1 MRKVRKRAKKPKKK
15 HICKRRAVEKCV
27 RLETCPIGD
36 AGFAILERMFDSY
49 AHCKQMFL
57 DRLSGIGSVL
67 DVQNFISLRNRI
79 RTEQNRISDHGKET
93 GNKTYCETYGF
104 QGRFWVQALK
114 DASSTVKSMWKN
126 VGAEC
131 RAKLRDNDAHRDIED
146 NSDTD
151 DGDKDKDDE
160 KKASIN
166 RVVYIGDSRTEGLRD
181 VNSDSKNTFIC
192 LSSMGYDWMMSTA
205 FPQAESYA
213 SSGTAFVI
221 LMGVNDLYH
230 QNSYISAINQ
240 KATEWKKKGAVVY
253 FASVGPVQND
263 PYTSNSEIESFNRA
277 LKNGLSSDVG
287 YIDLYGELN
296 KSGYQTVDGTHYT
309 NAVSKNI
316 LSFIGKQV
324 ALGGSGNSD
333 PYATDGN
340 KVWWCR
346 NNKEMALLEYKVS
359 DWTKF
364 SGLDVSL
371 RADTKIEAKLSDE
384 IKKYEEELEAAAKEY
399 GFEAYVE
406 LFKALAE
413 QRHYD
418 GKKDDIFDMSGTS
431 LNPNPD
437 KTLSRA
443 DSIELA
449 AELFSAC
456 ITATTKIDKSAIPP
470 APSDVDGLRVI
481 LQAFEF
487 ESDGFVDYCK
497 GEYSEDKALEYAKT
511 KSGNKERTDANEI
524 QQKGKWDFKDQKYP
538 PKVLQF
544 YHVLGSSGGIGTYPA
559 NGMKIPHYLQTDY
572 ANVPYGSSNIAACG
586 CGPTSFAMVA
596 SYLTG
601 TTITPA
607 DAVAWCG
614 NSYYVW
620 GAGTSWSYFE
630 AAAKHFGC
638 GAVRESYDANEVLKA
653 LSEGHPVISSQSAG
667 LFTRG
672 GHFIVLRGVENGNK
686 VLVNDPND
694 SEAKNYINRSFDMAS
709 EVDITSDAYFIF
721 ESTGPSTK

>member
-1 MRKVRKRAKKPKKK
+1 MKKK
-15 HICKRRAVEKCV
+15 HV
-27 RLETCPIGD
+27 L
-36 AGFAILERMFDSY
+36 ILFTVL
-49 AHCKQMFL
+49 A
-57 DRLSGIGSVL
+57 LSVTSVMKL
-67 DVQNFISLRNRI
+67 IPVSKVAASSIL
-79 RTEQNRISDHGKET
+79 G
-93 GNKTYCETYGF
+93 GNKNESILDKLTPTPEPGKSDKNK
-104 QGRFWVQALK
+104 K
-114 DASSTVKSMWKN
+114 DDSN
-126 VGAEC
+126 VLGEKDSLSANMTDSLTDLMNNLLSRVGDEEYSLLT
-131 RAKLRDNDAHRDIED
+131 KVLSQTDDDLIED
-146 NSDTD
+146 DSDTD

-192 LSSMGYDWMMSTA
+192 LSSMGYDWMLSTA

-240 KATEWKKKGAVVY
+240 KAAEWKKKGAVVY

-316 LSFIGKQV
+316 LSFIGQQV

-384 IKKYEEELEAAAKEY
+384 IKKYEKELEAAAKEY

-418 GKKDDIFDMSGTS
+418 GKKDDIFNMSKTS
-431 LNPNPD
+431 LNPDPK

-443 DSIELA
+443 DSIKIA
-449 AELFSAC
+449 AELFADC
-456 ITATTKIDKSAIPP
+456 IDAYSKMGEPYMPPQPTDTEALKS
-470 APSDVDGLRVI
+470 I

-497 GEYSEDKALEYAKT
+497 GKYTLEKAEEYAKK
-511 KSGNKERTDANEI
+511 KSGNTKRTDEAEI
-524 QQKGKWDFKDQKYP
+524 QQKGPWDFKDQKYP
-538 PKVLQF
+538 DKVLQF
-544 YHVLGSSGGIGTYPA
+544 YFVQVSQTGGGGSFGFSLPSEALSDKEFMNMYNEISKYVQGNYPYVFGGSSPETSFDCSGFVCWVINHCGNGWNVDRTTANGLLSYCAEVKKEDAKPGDLIFFQGTYAEPGA
-559 NGMKIPHYLQTDY
+559 SHVGIVVGNNH
-572 ANVPYGSSNIAACG
+572 
-586 CGPTSFAMVA
+586 FA
-596 SYLTG
+596 
-601 TTITPA
+601 
-607 DAVAWCG
+607 
-614 NSYYVW
+614 
-620 GAGTSWSYFE
+620 
-630 AAAKHFGC
+630 HFGNP
-638 GAVRESYDANEVLKA
+638 GKISDYTESYWVEHFLAIGRLNMKSA
-653 LSEGHPVISSQSAG
+653 TSAKSS
-667 LFTRG
+667 
-672 GHFIVLRGVENGNK
+672 
-686 VLVNDPND
+686 D
-694 SEAKNYINRSFDMAS
+694 
-709 EVDITSDAYFIF
+709 
-721 ESTGPSTK
+721 

>member
-1 MRKVRKRAKKPKKK
+1 MKKK
-15 HICKRRAVEKCV
+15 HV
-27 RLETCPIGD
+27 L
-36 AGFAILERMFDSY
+36 ILFTVL
-49 AHCKQMFL
+49 A
-57 DRLSGIGSVL
+57 LSVTSVMKL
-67 DVQNFISLRNRI
+67 IPVSKVAASSIL
-79 RTEQNRISDHGKET
+79 G
-93 GNKTYCETYGF
+93 GNKNESILDKLTPTPEPGKSDKNEKNDSNVL
-104 QGRFWVQALK
+104 GEK
-114 DASSTVKSMWKN
+114 DSLSTNMTDSLTDLMN
-126 VGAEC
+126 NLLSRVGDEEYSLLT
-131 RAKLRDNDAHRDIED
+131 KVLSQTDDDLIED
-146 NSDTD
+146 DSDT
-151 DGDKDKDDE
+151 DDE

-192 LSSMGYDWMMSTA
+192 LSSMGYDWMLSTA

-240 KATEWKKKGAVVY
+240 KAAEWKKKGAVVY

-653 LSEGHPVISSQSAG
+653 LSEGHPVISSQHAG

>member
-1 MRKVRKRAKKPKKK
+1 MKKK
-15 HICKRRAVEKCV
+15 HV
-27 RLETCPIGD
+27 L
-36 AGFAILERMFDSY
+36 ILFTVL
-49 AHCKQMFL
+49 A
-57 DRLSGIGSVL
+57 LSVTSVMKL
-67 DVQNFISLRNRI
+67 VPVSKVAASSIL
-79 RTEQNRISDHGKET
+79 G
-93 GNKTYCETYGF
+93 GNKNESILDKLTPTPEPGKSDKNE
-104 QGRFWVQALK
+104 K
-114 DASSTVKSMWKN
+114 DDSNVLGEKDSLSTNMTDSLTDLMN
-126 VGAEC
+126 NLLSRVGDEEYSLLT
-131 RAKLRDNDAHRDIED
+131 KVLSQTDDDLIED
-146 NSDTD
+146 DSDTD

-192 LSSMGYDWMMSTA
+192 LSSMGYDWMLSTA

-240 KATEWKKKGAVVY
+240 KAAEWKKKGAVVY

-316 LSFIGKQV
+316 LSFIGQQV

-384 IKKYEEELEAAAKEY
+384 IKKYEKELEAAAKEY

-418 GKKDDIFDMSGTS
+418 GKKDDIFNMSKTS
-431 LNPNPD
+431 LNPDPK

-653 LSEGHPVISSQSAG
+653 LSEGHPVISSQHAG

>member
-1 MRKVRKRAKKPKKK
+1 MKKK
-15 HICKRRAVEKCV
+15 HV
-27 RLETCPIGD
+27 L
-36 AGFAILERMFDSY
+36 ILFTVL
-49 AHCKQMFL
+49 A
-57 DRLSGIGSVL
+57 LSVTSVMKL
-67 DVQNFISLRNRI
+67 VPVS
-79 RTEQNRISDHGKET
+79 K
-93 GNKTYCETYGF
+93 
-104 QGRFWVQALK
+104 VA
-114 DASSTVKSMWKN
+114 ASSILGGNNESILDKLTPTPEPGKSDKN
-126 VGAEC
+126 EKDDSNVLGEKDSLSTNMTDSLTDLMNNLLSRVGDEEYSLLT
-131 RAKLRDNDAHRDIED
+131 KVLSQTDDDLIED
-146 NSDTD
+146 DSDTD
-151 DGDKDKDDE
+151 DGDKDKE
-160 KKASIN
+160 EKASIN

-192 LSSMGYDWMMSTA
+192 LSSMGYDWMLSTA

-240 KATEWKKKGAVVY
+240 KAAEWKKKGAVVY

-316 LSFIGKQV
+316 LSFIGQQV

-384 IKKYEEELEAAAKEY
+384 IKKYEKELEAAAKEY

-418 GKKDDIFDMSGTS
+418 GKKDDIFNMSGTS

-653 LSEGHPVISSQSAG
+653 LSEGHPVISSQHAG

>member
-1 MRKVRKRAKKPKKK
+1 MKKK
-15 HICKRRAVEKCV
+15 HV
-27 RLETCPIGD
+27 L
-36 AGFAILERMFDSY
+36 ILFTVL
-49 AHCKQMFL
+49 A
-57 DRLSGIGSVL
+57 LSVTSVMKL
-67 DVQNFISLRNRI
+67 VPVSKVAASSIL
-79 RTEQNRISDHGKET
+79 G
-93 GNKTYCETYGF
+93 GNKNESILDKLTPTPEPGKSDKNE
-104 QGRFWVQALK
+104 K
-114 DASSTVKSMWKN
+114 DDSNVLGEKDSLSTNMTDSLTDLMN
-126 VGAEC
+126 NLLSRVGDEEYSLLT
-131 RAKLRDNDAHRDIED
+131 KVLSQTDDDLIED
-146 NSDTD
+146 DSDTD

-192 LSSMGYDWMMSTA
+192 LSSMGYDWMLSTA

-240 KATEWKKKGAVVY
+240 KAAEWKKKGAVVY

-309 NAVSKNI
+309 NTVSKNI

-511 KSGNKERTDANEI
+511 RSGNKERTDANEI

-667 LFTRG
+667 LFTSG

-721 ESTGPSTK
+721 ESTGPSTNSAAD

>member
-1 MRKVRKRAKKPKKK
+1 MKKK
-15 HICKRRAVEKCV
+15 HV
-27 RLETCPIGD
+27 L
-36 AGFAILERMFDSY
+36 ILFTVL
-49 AHCKQMFL
+49 A
-57 DRLSGIGSVL
+57 LSVTSVMKL
-67 DVQNFISLRNRI
+67 VPVSKVAASSIL
-79 RTEQNRISDHGKET
+79 G
-93 GNKTYCETYGF
+93 GNKNESILDKLTPTPEPGKSDKNDDSNVL
-104 QGRFWVQALK
+104 GEK
-114 DASSTVKSMWKN
+114 DSLSTNMTDSLTDLMN
-126 VGAEC
+126 NLLSRVGDEEYSLLT
-131 RAKLRDNDAHRDIED
+131 KVLSQTDDDLIED

-413 QRHYD
+413 QKHYD

>member
-1 MRKVRKRAKKPKKK
+1 MKKK
-15 HICKRRAVEKCV
+15 HV
-27 RLETCPIGD
+27 L
-36 AGFAILERMFDSY
+36 ILFTVL
-49 AHCKQMFL
+49 A
-57 DRLSGIGSVL
+57 LSVTSVMKL
-67 DVQNFISLRNRI
+67 IPVSKVAASSIL
-79 RTEQNRISDHGKET
+79 G
-93 GNKTYCETYGF
+93 GNKNESILDKLTPTPEPGKSDKNEKNDSNVL
-104 QGRFWVQALK
+104 GEK
-114 DASSTVKSMWKN
+114 DSLSTNMTDSLTDLMN
-126 VGAEC
+126 NLLSRVGDEEYSLLT
-131 RAKLRDNDAHRDIED
+131 KVLSQTDDDLIED
-146 NSDTD
+146 DSDTD

-192 LSSMGYDWMMSTA
+192 LSSMGYDWMLSTA

-240 KATEWKKKGAVVY
+240 KAAEWKKKGAVVY

-287 YIDLYGELN
+287 YIDLYGELD

-487 ESDGFVDYCK
+487 ESDSFVDYCK

-653 LSEGHPVISSQSAG
+653 LSEGHPVISSQHAG

>member
-1 MRKVRKRAKKPKKK
+1 MKKK
-15 HICKRRAVEKCV
+15 HV
-27 RLETCPIGD
+27 L
-36 AGFAILERMFDSY
+36 ILFTVL
-49 AHCKQMFL
+49 A
-57 DRLSGIGSVL
+57 LSVTSVMKL
-67 DVQNFISLRNRI
+67 VPVSKVAASSIL
-79 RTEQNRISDHGKET
+79 G
-93 GNKTYCETYGF
+93 GNKNESILDKLTPTPEPGKSDKNE
-104 QGRFWVQALK
+104 K
-114 DASSTVKSMWKN
+114 DDSNVLGEKDSLSTNMTDSLTDLMN
-126 VGAEC
+126 NLLSRVGDEEYSLLT
-131 RAKLRDNDAHRDIED
+131 KVLSQTDDDLIED

-384 IKKYEEELEAAAKEY
+384 IKKYEKELEAAAKEY

-418 GKKDDIFDMSGTS
+418 GKKDDIFNMSGTS

-653 LSEGHPVISSQSAG
+653 LSEGHPVISSQHAG

>member
-1 MRKVRKRAKKPKKK
+1 MKKK
-15 HICKRRAVEKCV
+15 HV
-27 RLETCPIGD
+27 L
-36 AGFAILERMFDSY
+36 ILFTVL
-49 AHCKQMFL
+49 A
-57 DRLSGIGSVL
+57 LSVTSVMKL
-67 DVQNFISLRNRI
+67 IPVSKVAASSIL
-79 RTEQNRISDHGKET
+79 G
-93 GNKTYCETYGF
+93 GNKNESILDKLTPTPEPGKSDKNEKNDSNVL
-104 QGRFWVQALK
+104 GEK
-114 DASSTVKSMWKN
+114 DSLSTNMTDSLTDLMN
-126 VGAEC
+126 NLLSRVGDEEYSLLT
-131 RAKLRDNDAHRDIED
+131 KVLSQTDDDLIED
-146 NSDTD
+146 DSDTD

-192 LSSMGYDWMMSTA
+192 LSSMGYDWMLSTA

-240 KATEWKKKGAVVY
+240 KAAEWKKKGAVVY

-653 LSEGHPVISSQSAG
+653 LSEGHPVISSQHVG

>member
-1 MRKVRKRAKKPKKK
+1 MKKK
-15 HICKRRAVEKCV
+15 HV
-27 RLETCPIGD
+27 L
-36 AGFAILERMFDSY
+36 ILFTVL
-49 AHCKQMFL
+49 A
-57 DRLSGIGSVL
+57 LSVTSVMKL
-67 DVQNFISLRNRI
+67 IPVSKVAASSIL
-79 RTEQNRISDHGKET
+79 G
-93 GNKTYCETYGF
+93 GNKNESILDKLTPTPEPGKSDKNEKNDSNVL
-104 QGRFWVQALK
+104 GEK
-114 DASSTVKSMWKN
+114 DSLSTNMTDSLTDLMN
-126 VGAEC
+126 NLLSRVGDEEYSLLT
-131 RAKLRDNDAHRDIED
+131 KVLSQTDDDLIED
-146 NSDTD
+146 DSDTD

-192 LSSMGYDWMMSTA
+192 LSSMGYDWMLSTA

-240 KATEWKKKGAVVY
+240 KAAEWKKKGAVVY

-572 ANVPYGSSNIAACG
+572 ANAPYGSSNIAACG

-653 LSEGHPVISSQSAG
+653 LSEGHPVISSQHAG

>member
-1 MRKVRKRAKKPKKK
+1 MKKK
-15 HICKRRAVEKCV
+15 HV
-27 RLETCPIGD
+27 L
-36 AGFAILERMFDSY
+36 ILFTVL
-49 AHCKQMFL
+49 A
-57 DRLSGIGSVL
+57 LSVTSVMKL
-67 DVQNFISLRNRI
+67 IPVSKVAASSIL
-79 RTEQNRISDHGKET
+79 G
-93 GNKTYCETYGF
+93 GNKNESILDKLTPTPEPGKSDKNE
-104 QGRFWVQALK
+104 K
-114 DASSTVKSMWKN
+114 DDSNVLGEKDSLSTNMTDSLTDLMN
-126 VGAEC
+126 NLLSRVGDEEYSLLS
-131 RAKLRDNDAHRDIED
+131 KVLSQTDDDLIED
-146 NSDTD
+146 DSDTD

-192 LSSMGYDWMMSTA
+192 LSSMGYDWMLSTA

-240 KATEWKKKGAVVY
+240 KAAEWKKKGAVVY

-418 GKKDDIFDMSGTS
+418 GKKDDIFNMSGTS

-653 LSEGHPVISSQSAG
+653 LSEGHPVISSQHAG

-694 SEAKNYINRSFDMAS
+694 SETKNYINRSFDMAS

>member
-1 MRKVRKRAKKPKKK
+1 MKKK
-15 HICKRRAVEKCV
+15 HV
-27 RLETCPIGD
+27 L
-36 AGFAILERMFDSY
+36 ILFTVL
-49 AHCKQMFL
+49 A
-57 DRLSGIGSVL
+57 LSVTSVMKL
-67 DVQNFISLRNRI
+67 IPVSKVAASSIL
-79 RTEQNRISDHGKET
+79 G
-93 GNKTYCETYGF
+93 GNKNESILDKLTPTPEPGKSDKNEKNDSNVL
-104 QGRFWVQALK
+104 GEK
-114 DASSTVKSMWKN
+114 DSLSTNMTDSLTDLMN
-126 VGAEC
+126 NLLSRVGDEEYSLLT
-131 RAKLRDNDAHRDIED
+131 KVLSQTDDDLIED
-146 NSDTD
+146 DSDTD

-192 LSSMGYDWMMSTA
+192 LSSMGYDWMLSTA

-240 KATEWKKKGAVVY
+240 KAAEWKKKGAVVY

>member
-1 MRKVRKRAKKPKKK
+1 MKKK
-15 HICKRRAVEKCV
+15 HV
-27 RLETCPIGD
+27 L
-36 AGFAILERMFDSY
+36 ILFTVL
-49 AHCKQMFL
+49 A
-57 DRLSGIGSVL
+57 LSVTSVMKL
-67 DVQNFISLRNRI
+67 IPVSKVAASSIL
-79 RTEQNRISDHGKET
+79 G
-93 GNKTYCETYGF
+93 GNKNESILDKLTPTPEPGKSDKNE
-104 QGRFWVQALK
+104 K
-114 DASSTVKSMWKN
+114 DDSNVLGEKNSLSTNMTDSLTDLMN
-126 VGAEC
+126 NLLSRVGDEEYSLLT
-131 RAKLRDNDAHRDIED
+131 KVLSQTDDDLIED
-146 NSDTD
+146 DSDTD

-192 LSSMGYDWMMSTA
+192 LSSMGYDWMLSTA

-309 NAVSKNI
+309 NTVSKNI

-413 QRHYD
+413 QRYYD
-418 GKKDDIFDMSGTS
+418 GKKDDIFNMSGTS

-653 LSEGHPVISSQSAG
+653 LSEGHPVISSQHAG

>member
-1 MRKVRKRAKKPKKK
+1 MKKK
-15 HICKRRAVEKCV
+15 HV
-27 RLETCPIGD
+27 L
-36 AGFAILERMFDSY
+36 ILFTVL
-49 AHCKQMFL
+49 A
-57 DRLSGIGSVL
+57 LSVTSVMKL
-67 DVQNFISLRNRI
+67 VPVSKVAASSIL
-79 RTEQNRISDHGKET
+79 G
-93 GNKTYCETYGF
+93 GNKNESILDKLTPTPEPGKSDKNE
-104 QGRFWVQALK
+104 K
-114 DASSTVKSMWKN
+114 DDSNVLGEKDSLSTNMTDSLTDLMN
-126 VGAEC
+126 NLLSRVGDEEYSLLT
-131 RAKLRDNDAHRDIED
+131 KVLSQTDDDLIED
-146 NSDTD
+146 DSDTD

-346 NNKEMALLEYKVS
+346 NNKEMALLEYRVS

-653 LSEGHPVISSQSAG
+653 LSEGHPVISSQHAG

>member
-1 MRKVRKRAKKPKKK
+1 MKKK
-15 HICKRRAVEKCV
+15 HV
-27 RLETCPIGD
+27 L
-36 AGFAILERMFDSY
+36 ILFTVL
-49 AHCKQMFL
+49 A
-57 DRLSGIGSVL
+57 LSVTSVMKL
-67 DVQNFISLRNRI
+67 VPVSKVAASSIL
-79 RTEQNRISDHGKET
+79 G
-93 GNKTYCETYGF
+93 GNKNESILDKLTPTPEPGKSDKNE
-104 QGRFWVQALK
+104 K
-114 DASSTVKSMWKN
+114 DDSNVLGEKDSLSTNMTDSLTDLMN
-126 VGAEC
+126 NLLSRVGDEEYSLLT
-131 RAKLRDNDAHRDIED
+131 KVLSQTDDDLIED
-146 NSDTD
+146 DSDTD

-192 LSSMGYDWMMSTA
+192 LSSMGYDWMLSTA

-240 KATEWKKKGAVVY
+240 KAAEWKKKGAVVY

-316 LSFIGKQV
+316 LSFIGQQV

-384 IKKYEEELEAAAKEY
+384 IKKYEKELEAAAKEY

-418 GKKDDIFDMSGTS
+418 GKKDDIFNMSGTS

-653 LSEGHPVISSQSAG
+653 LSEGHPVISSQHAG

>member
-1 MRKVRKRAKKPKKK
+1 MKKK
-15 HICKRRAVEKCV
+15 HV
-27 RLETCPIGD
+27 L
-36 AGFAILERMFDSY
+36 ILFTVL
-49 AHCKQMFL
+49 A
-57 DRLSGIGSVL
+57 LSVTSVMKL
-67 DVQNFISLRNRI
+67 IPASKVAASSIL
-79 RTEQNRISDHGKET
+79 G
-93 GNKTYCETYGF
+93 GNKNESILDKLTPTPEPGKSDKNE
-104 QGRFWVQALK
+104 K
-114 DASSTVKSMWKN
+114 DDSNVLGEKDSLSTNMTDSLTDLMN
-126 VGAEC
+126 NLLSRVGDEEYSLLT
-131 RAKLRDNDAHRDIED
+131 KVLSQTDDDLIED
-146 NSDTD
+146 DSDTD

-192 LSSMGYDWMMSTA
+192 LSSMGYDWMLSTA

-240 KATEWKKKGAVVY
+240 KAAEWKKKGAVVY

-309 NAVSKNI
+309 NTVSKNI

-653 LSEGHPVISSQSAG
+653 LSEGHPVISSQHAG

>member
-1 MRKVRKRAKKPKKK
+1 MKKK
-15 HICKRRAVEKCV
+15 HV
-27 RLETCPIGD
+27 L
-36 AGFAILERMFDSY
+36 ILFTVL
-49 AHCKQMFL
+49 A
-57 DRLSGIGSVL
+57 LSVTSVMKL
-67 DVQNFISLRNRI
+67 VPVSKVAASSIL
-79 RTEQNRISDHGKET
+79 G
-93 GNKTYCETYGF
+93 GNKNESILDKLTPTPEPGKSDKNE
-104 QGRFWVQALK
+104 K
-114 DASSTVKSMWKN
+114 DDSNVLGEKDSLSTNMTDSLTDLMN
-126 VGAEC
+126 NLLSRVGDEEYSLLT
-131 RAKLRDNDAHRDIED
+131 KVLSQTDDDLIED
-146 NSDTD
+146 DSDTD

-192 LSSMGYDWMMSTA
+192 LSSMGYDWMLSTA

-309 NAVSKNI
+309 NTVSKNI

-406 LFKALAE
+406 LFKARAE

-653 LSEGHPVISSQSAG
+653 LSEGHPVISSQHAG

>member
-1 MRKVRKRAKKPKKK
+1 MKKK
-15 HICKRRAVEKCV
+15 HV
-27 RLETCPIGD
+27 L
-36 AGFAILERMFDSY
+36 ILFTVL
-49 AHCKQMFL
+49 A
-57 DRLSGIGSVL
+57 LSVTSVMKL
-67 DVQNFISLRNRI
+67 VPVSKVAASSIL
-79 RTEQNRISDHGKET
+79 G
-93 GNKTYCETYGF
+93 GNKNESILDKLTPTPEPGKSDKNE
-104 QGRFWVQALK
+104 K
-114 DASSTVKSMWKN
+114 DDSNVLGEKDSLSTNMTDSLTDLMN
-126 VGAEC
+126 NLLSRVGDEEYSLLT
-131 RAKLRDNDAHRDIED
+131 KVLSQTDDDLIED
-146 NSDTD
+146 DSDTD
-151 DGDKDKDDE
+151 DGDKDDE

-192 LSSMGYDWMMSTA
+192 LSSMGCDWMLSTA

-240 KATEWKKKGAVVY
+240 KAAEWKKKGAVVY

-316 LSFIGKQV
+316 LSFIGQQV

-418 GKKDDIFDMSGTS
+418 GKKDDIFNMSKTS
-431 LNPNPD
+431 LNPD
-437 KTLSRA
+437 SKKTLSRA
-443 DSIELA
+443 DSIKIA
-449 AELFSAC
+449 AELFADC
-456 ITATTKIDKSAIPP
+456 IDAYSKMGEPHMPPQPTDTEALKS
-470 APSDVDGLRVI
+470 I

-497 GEYSEDKALEYAKT
+497 GKYTLEKAEEYAKK
-511 KSGNKERTDANEI
+511 KSGNTKRTDEAEI
-524 QQKGKWDFKDQKYP
+524 QQKGPWDFKDQKYP
-538 PKVLQF
+538 DKVLQF
-544 YHVLGSSGGIGTYPA
+544 YFVQVSQTGGGGSFGFSLPSEALSDKEFMNMYNEISKYVQGNYPYVFGGSSPETSFDCSSFVCWVINHCGNGWNVDRTSANGLLSYCAEVKKEDAKPGDLIFFQGTYNEPGA
-559 NGMKIPHYLQTDY
+559 SHVGIVVGNNH
-572 ANVPYGSSNIAACG
+572 
-586 CGPTSFAMVA
+586 FA
-596 SYLTG
+596 
-601 TTITPA
+601 
-607 DAVAWCG
+607 
-614 NSYYVW
+614 
-620 GAGTSWSYFE
+620 
-630 AAAKHFGC
+630 HFGNP
-638 GAVRESYDANEVLKA
+638 GKISDYTGSYWVEHFLAIGRLNQK
-653 LSEGHPVISSQSAG
+653 SA
-667 LFTRG
+667 T
-672 GHFIVLRGVENGNK
+672 
-686 VLVNDPND
+686 
-694 SEAKNYINRSFDMAS
+694 SAKK
-709 EVDITSDAYFIF
+709 SD
-721 ESTGPSTK
+721 

>member
-1 MRKVRKRAKKPKKK
+1 MKKK
-15 HICKRRAVEKCV
+15 HV
-27 RLETCPIGD
+27 L
-36 AGFAILERMFDSY
+36 ILFTVL
-49 AHCKQMFL
+49 A
-57 DRLSGIGSVL
+57 LSVTSVMKL
-67 DVQNFISLRNRI
+67 IPVSKVAASSIL
-79 RTEQNRISDHGKET
+79 G
-93 GNKTYCETYGF
+93 GNKNESILDKLTPTPEPGKSDKNE
-104 QGRFWVQALK
+104 K
-114 DASSTVKSMWKN
+114 DDSNVLGEKNSLSTNMTDSLTDLMN
-126 VGAEC
+126 NLLSRVGDEEYSLLT
-131 RAKLRDNDAHRDIED
+131 KVLSQTDDDLIED
-146 NSDTD
+146 DSDTD

-192 LSSMGYDWMMSTA
+192 LSSMGYDWMLSTA

-309 NAVSKNI
+309 NTVSKNI

-418 GKKDDIFDMSGTS
+418 GKKDDIFNMSGTS

-470 APSDVDGLRVI
+470 APSDIDGLRVI

-653 LSEGHPVISSQSAG
+653 LSEGHPVISSQHAG

>member
-1 MRKVRKRAKKPKKK
+1 MKKK
-15 HICKRRAVEKCV
+15 HV
-27 RLETCPIGD
+27 L
-36 AGFAILERMFDSY
+36 ILFTVL
-49 AHCKQMFL
+49 A
-57 DRLSGIGSVL
+57 LSVTSVMKL
-67 DVQNFISLRNRI
+67 VPVSKVAASSIL
-79 RTEQNRISDHGKET
+79 G
-93 GNKTYCETYGF
+93 GNKNESILDKLTPTPEPGKSDKNE
-104 QGRFWVQALK
+104 K
-114 DASSTVKSMWKN
+114 DDSNVLGEKDSLSTNMTDSLTDLMN
-126 VGAEC
+126 NLLSRVGDEEYSLLT
-131 RAKLRDNDAHRDIED
+131 KVLSQTDDDLIED
-146 NSDTD
+146 DSDTD
-151 DGDKDKDDE
+151 DGDKDKDKDDE

-192 LSSMGYDWMMSTA
+192 LSSMGYDWMLSTA

-240 KATEWKKKGAVVY
+240 KAAEWKKKGAVVY

-316 LSFIGKQV
+316 LSFIGQQV

-384 IKKYEEELEAAAKEY
+384 IKKYEKELEAAAKEY

-418 GKKDDIFDMSGTS
+418 GKKDDIFNMSGTS

-638 GAVRESYDANEVLKA
+638 GSVRESYDANEVLKA
-653 LSEGHPVISSQSAG
+653 LSEGHPVISSQHAG

>member
-1 MRKVRKRAKKPKKK
+1 MKKK
-15 HICKRRAVEKCV
+15 HV
-27 RLETCPIGD
+27 L
-36 AGFAILERMFDSY
+36 ILFTVL
-49 AHCKQMFL
+49 A
-57 DRLSGIGSVL
+57 LSVTSVMKL
-67 DVQNFISLRNRI
+67 IPVSKVAASSIL
-79 RTEQNRISDHGKET
+79 G
-93 GNKTYCETYGF
+93 GNKNESILDKLTPTPEPGKSDKNEKNDSNVL
-104 QGRFWVQALK
+104 GEK
-114 DASSTVKSMWKN
+114 DSLSTNMTDSLTDLMN
-126 VGAEC
+126 NLLSRVGDEEYSLLT
-131 RAKLRDNDAHRDIED
+131 KVLSQTDDDLIED
-146 NSDTD
+146 DSDTD

-192 LSSMGYDWMMSTA
+192 LSSMGYDWMLSTA

-240 KATEWKKKGAVVY
+240 KAAEWKKKGAVVY

-309 NAVSKNI
+309 NTVSKNI

-638 GAVRESYDANEVLKA
+638 GSVRESYDANEVLKA
-653 LSEGHPVISSQSAG
+653 LSEGHPVISSQHAG

>member
-1 MRKVRKRAKKPKKK
+1 MKKK
-15 HICKRRAVEKCV
+15 HV
-27 RLETCPIGD
+27 L
-36 AGFAILERMFDSY
+36 ILFTVL
-49 AHCKQMFL
+49 A
-57 DRLSGIGSVL
+57 LSVTSVMKL
-67 DVQNFISLRNRI
+67 IPVSKVAASSIL
-79 RTEQNRISDHGKET
+79 G
-93 GNKTYCETYGF
+93 GNKNESILDKLTPTPEPGKSDKNE
-104 QGRFWVQALK
+104 K
-114 DASSTVKSMWKN
+114 DDSNVLGEKDSLSTNMTDSLTDLMN
-126 VGAEC
+126 NLLSRVGDEEYSLLT
-131 RAKLRDNDAHRDIED
+131 KVLSQTDDDLIED
-146 NSDTD
+146 DSDTD

-192 LSSMGYDWMMSTA
+192 LSSMGYDWMLSTA

-240 KATEWKKKGAVVY
+240 KAAEWKKKGAVVY

-316 LSFIGKQV
+316 LSFIGQQV

-384 IKKYEEELEAAAKEY
+384 IKKYEKELEAAAKEY

-418 GKKDDIFDMSGTS
+418 GKKDDIFNMSKTS
-431 LNPNPD
+431 LNPDPK

-456 ITATTKIDKSAIPP
+456 ITATTKIDKSAIHP

-638 GAVRESYDANEVLKA
+638 GSVRESYDANEVLKA
-653 LSEGHPVISSQSAG
+653 LSEGHPVISSQHAG

>member
-1 MRKVRKRAKKPKKK
+1 MKKK
-15 HICKRRAVEKCV
+15 HV
-27 RLETCPIGD
+27 L
-36 AGFAILERMFDSY
+36 ILFTVL
-49 AHCKQMFL
+49 A
-57 DRLSGIGSVL
+57 LSVTSVMKL
-67 DVQNFISLRNRI
+67 IPVSKVAASSIL
-79 RTEQNRISDHGKET
+79 G
-93 GNKTYCETYGF
+93 GNKNESILDKLTPTPEPGKSDKNE
-104 QGRFWVQALK
+104 K
-114 DASSTVKSMWKN
+114 DDSNVLGEKDSLSTNMTDSLTDLMN
-126 VGAEC
+126 NLLSRVGDEEYSLLT
-131 RAKLRDNDAHRDIED
+131 KVLSQTDDDLIED
-146 NSDTD
+146 DSDTD

-192 LSSMGYDWMMSTA
+192 LSSMGYDWMLSTA

-316 LSFIGKQV
+316 LSFIGQQV

-418 GKKDDIFDMSGTS
+418 GKKDDIFNMSKTS
-431 LNPNPD
+431 LNPDPK

-638 GAVRESYDANEVLKA
+638 GSVRESYDANEVLKA
-653 LSEGHPVISSQSAG
+653 LSEGHPVISSQHAG

-721 ESTGPSTK
+721 ESTGPLTK

>member
-1 MRKVRKRAKKPKKK
+1 MKKK
-15 HICKRRAVEKCV
+15 HV
-27 RLETCPIGD
+27 L
-36 AGFAILERMFDSY
+36 ILFTVL
-49 AHCKQMFL
+49 A
-57 DRLSGIGSVL
+57 LSVTSVMKL
-67 DVQNFISLRNRI
+67 VPVSKVAASSSL
-79 RTEQNRISDHGKET
+79 G
-93 GNKTYCETYGF
+93 GNKNESILDKLTPTPEPGKSDKNE
-104 QGRFWVQALK
+104 K
-114 DASSTVKSMWKN
+114 DDSNVLGEKDSLSTNMTDSLTDLMN
-126 VGAEC
+126 NLLSRVGDEEYSLLT
-131 RAKLRDNDAHRDIED
+131 KVLSQTDDDLIED
-146 NSDTD
+146 DSDTD

-192 LSSMGYDWMMSTA
+192 LSSMGYDWMLSTA

-240 KATEWKKKGAVVY
+240 KAAEWKKKGAVVY

-316 LSFIGKQV
+316 LSFIGQQV

-384 IKKYEEELEAAAKEY
+384 IKKYEKELEAAAKEY

-418 GKKDDIFDMSGTS
+418 GKKDDIFNMSKTS
-431 LNPNPD
+431 LNPDPK

-443 DSIELA
+443 DSIKVA
-449 AELFSAC
+449 AELFADC
-456 ITATTKIDKSAIPP
+456 IDAYSKMGEPYMPPQPTDTEALKS
-470 APSDVDGLRVI
+470 I

-497 GEYSEDKALEYAKT
+497 GKYTLEKAEEYAKK
-511 KSGNKERTDANEI
+511 KSGNTKRTDEAEI
-524 QQKGKWDFKDQKYP
+524 QQKGPWDFKDQKYP
-538 PKVLQF
+538 DKVLQF
-544 YHVLGSSGGIGTYPA
+544 YFVQVSQTGGGGSFGFSLPSEALSDKEFMNMYNEISKYVQGNYPYVFGGSSPETSFDCSGFVCWVINHCGNGWNVDRTTANGLLSYCAEVKKEDAKPGDLIFFQGTYAEPGA
-559 NGMKIPHYLQTDY
+559 SHVGIVVGNNH
-572 ANVPYGSSNIAACG
+572 
-586 CGPTSFAMVA
+586 FA
-596 SYLTG
+596 
-601 TTITPA
+601 
-607 DAVAWCG
+607 
-614 NSYYVW
+614 
-620 GAGTSWSYFE
+620 
-630 AAAKHFGC
+630 HFGNP
-638 GAVRESYDANEVLKA
+638 GKISDYTESYWVEHFLAIGRLNMKSA
-653 LSEGHPVISSQSAG
+653 TSAKSS
-667 LFTRG
+667 
-672 GHFIVLRGVENGNK
+672 
-686 VLVNDPND
+686 D
-694 SEAKNYINRSFDMAS
+694 
-709 EVDITSDAYFIF
+709 
-721 ESTGPSTK
+721 

>member
-1 MRKVRKRAKKPKKK
+1 MKKK
-15 HICKRRAVEKCV
+15 HV
-27 RLETCPIGD
+27 L
-36 AGFAILERMFDSY
+36 ILFTVL
-49 AHCKQMFL
+49 A
-57 DRLSGIGSVL
+57 LSVTSVMKL
-67 DVQNFISLRNRI
+67 IPVSKVAASSIL
-79 RTEQNRISDHGKET
+79 G
-93 GNKTYCETYGF
+93 GNKNESILDKLTPTPEPGKSDKNEKNDSNVL
-104 QGRFWVQALK
+104 GEK
-114 DASSTVKSMWKN
+114 DSLSTNMTDSLTDLMN
-126 VGAEC
+126 NLLSRVGDEEYSLLT
-131 RAKLRDNDAHRDIED
+131 KVLSQTDDDLIED
-146 NSDTD
+146 DSDTD

-192 LSSMGYDWMMSTA
+192 LSSMGYDWMLSTA
-205 FPQAESYA
+205 FPQAEPYA

-240 KATEWKKKGAVVY
+240 KAAEWKKKGAVVY

-653 LSEGHPVISSQSAG
+653 LSEGHPVISSQHAG

>member
-1 MRKVRKRAKKPKKK
+1 MKKK
-15 HICKRRAVEKCV
+15 HV
-27 RLETCPIGD
+27 L
-36 AGFAILERMFDSY
+36 ILFTVL
-49 AHCKQMFL
+49 A
-57 DRLSGIGSVL
+57 LSVTSVMKL
-67 DVQNFISLRNRI
+67 IPVSKVAASSIL
-79 RTEQNRISDHGKET
+79 G
-93 GNKTYCETYGF
+93 GNKNESILDKLTPTPEPGKSDKNEKNDSNVL
-104 QGRFWVQALK
+104 GEK
-114 DASSTVKSMWKN
+114 DSLSTNMTDSLTDLMN
-126 VGAEC
+126 NLLSRVGDEEYSLLT
-131 RAKLRDNDAHRDIED
+131 KVLSQTDDDLIED
-146 NSDTD
+146 DSDTD

-192 LSSMGYDWMMSTA
+192 LSSMGYDWMLSTA

-240 KATEWKKKGAVVY
+240 KAAEWKKKGAVVY

-359 DWTKF
+359 NWTKF

-653 LSEGHPVISSQSAG
+653 LSEGHPVISSQHAG

>member
-1 MRKVRKRAKKPKKK
+1 MKKK
-15 HICKRRAVEKCV
+15 HV
-27 RLETCPIGD
+27 L
-36 AGFAILERMFDSY
+36 ILFTVL
-49 AHCKQMFL
+49 A
-57 DRLSGIGSVL
+57 LSVTSVMKL
-67 DVQNFISLRNRI
+67 VPVSKVAASSSL
-79 RTEQNRISDHGKET
+79 G
-93 GNKTYCETYGF
+93 GNKNESILDKLTPTPEPGKSDKNE
-104 QGRFWVQALK
+104 K
-114 DASSTVKSMWKN
+114 DDSNVLGEKDSLSTNMTDSLTDLMN
-126 VGAEC
+126 NLLSRVGDEEYSLLT
-131 RAKLRDNDAHRDIED
+131 KVLSQTDDDLIED
-146 NSDTD
+146 DSDTD

-192 LSSMGYDWMMSTA
+192 LSSMGYDWMLSTA

-240 KATEWKKKGAVVY
+240 KAAEWKKKGAVVY

-316 LSFIGKQV
+316 LSFIGQQV

-384 IKKYEEELEAAAKEY
+384 IKKYEKELEAAAKEY

-418 GKKDDIFDMSGTS
+418 GKKDDIFNMSKTS
-431 LNPNPD
+431 LNPDPK

-653 LSEGHPVISSQSAG
+653 LSEGHPVISSQHAG

>member
-1 MRKVRKRAKKPKKK
+1 MKKK
-15 HICKRRAVEKCV
+15 HV
-27 RLETCPIGD
+27 L
-36 AGFAILERMFDSY
+36 ILFTVL
-49 AHCKQMFL
+49 A
-57 DRLSGIGSVL
+57 LSVTSVMKL
-67 DVQNFISLRNRI
+67 VPVSKVAASSIL
-79 RTEQNRISDHGKET
+79 G
-93 GNKTYCETYGF
+93 GNKNESILDKLTPTPEPGKSDKNE
-104 QGRFWVQALK
+104 K
-114 DASSTVKSMWKN
+114 DDSNVLGEKDSLSTNMTDSLTDLMN
-126 VGAEC
+126 NLLSRVGDEEYSLLT
-131 RAKLRDNDAHRDIED
+131 KVLSQTDDDLIED
-146 NSDTD
+146 DSDTD

-418 GKKDDIFDMSGTS
+418 GKKDDIFNMSGTS

-653 LSEGHPVISSQSAG
+653 LSEGHPVISSQHAG

>member
-1 MRKVRKRAKKPKKK
+1 MKKK
-15 HICKRRAVEKCV
+15 HV
-27 RLETCPIGD
+27 L
-36 AGFAILERMFDSY
+36 ILFTVL
-49 AHCKQMFL
+49 A
-57 DRLSGIGSVL
+57 LSVTSVMKL
-67 DVQNFISLRNRI
+67 VPVSKVAASSIL
-79 RTEQNRISDHGKET
+79 G
-93 GNKTYCETYGF
+93 GNKNESILDKLTPTPEPGKSDKNE
-104 QGRFWVQALK
+104 K
-114 DASSTVKSMWKN
+114 DDSNVLGEKDSLSTNMTDSLTDLMN
-126 VGAEC
+126 NLLSRVGDEEYSLLT
-131 RAKLRDNDAHRDIED
+131 KVLSQTDDDLIED

-497 GEYSEDKALEYAKT
+497 GEYSEDKALEYAKI

-653 LSEGHPVISSQSAG
+653 LSEGHPVISSQHAG

>member
-1 MRKVRKRAKKPKKK
+1 MKKK
-15 HICKRRAVEKCV
+15 HV
-27 RLETCPIGD
+27 L
-36 AGFAILERMFDSY
+36 ILFTVL
-49 AHCKQMFL
+49 A
-57 DRLSGIGSVL
+57 LSVTSVMKL
-67 DVQNFISLRNRI
+67 VPVSKVAASSIL
-79 RTEQNRISDHGKET
+79 G
-93 GNKTYCETYGF
+93 GNKNESILDKLTPTPEPGKSDKNE
-104 QGRFWVQALK
+104 K
-114 DASSTVKSMWKN
+114 DDSNVLGEKDSLSTNMTDSLTDLMN
-126 VGAEC
+126 NLLSRVGDEEYSLLT
-131 RAKLRDNDAHRDIED
+131 KVLSQTDDDLIED

-359 DWTKF
+359 DWTKI

>member
-1 MRKVRKRAKKPKKK
+1 MKKK
-15 HICKRRAVEKCV
+15 HV
-27 RLETCPIGD
+27 L
-36 AGFAILERMFDSY
+36 ILFTVL
-49 AHCKQMFL
+49 A
-57 DRLSGIGSVL
+57 LSVTSVMKL
-67 DVQNFISLRNRI
+67 VPVSKVAASSSL
-79 RTEQNRISDHGKET
+79 G
-93 GNKTYCETYGF
+93 GNKNESILDKLTPTPEPGKSDKNE
-104 QGRFWVQALK
+104 K
-114 DASSTVKSMWKN
+114 DDSNVLGEKDSLSTNMTDSLTDLMN
-126 VGAEC
+126 NLLSRVGDEEYSLLT
-131 RAKLRDNDAHRDIED
+131 KVLSQTDDDLIED
-146 NSDTD
+146 DSDTD

-192 LSSMGYDWMMSTA
+192 LSSMGYDWMLSTA

-240 KATEWKKKGAVVY
+240 KAAEWKKKGAVVY

-316 LSFIGKQV
+316 LSFIGQQV

-418 GKKDDIFDMSGTS
+418 GKKDDIFNMSGTS

-653 LSEGHPVISSQSAG
+653 LSEGHPVISSQHAG

>member
-1 MRKVRKRAKKPKKK
+1 MKKK
-15 HICKRRAVEKCV
+15 HV
-27 RLETCPIGD
+27 L
-36 AGFAILERMFDSY
+36 ILFTVL
-49 AHCKQMFL
+49 A
-57 DRLSGIGSVL
+57 LSVTSVMKL
-67 DVQNFISLRNRI
+67 IPVSKVAASSIL
-79 RTEQNRISDHGKET
+79 G
-93 GNKTYCETYGF
+93 GNKNESILDKLTPTPEPGKSDKNEKDDSNVLGEKDSLSTNMTDSLTDLMNNLLSRVGDEEYSL
-104 QGRFWVQALK
+104 LK
-114 DASSTVKSMWKN
+114 KVLSQTDDD
-126 VGAEC
+126 
-131 RAKLRDNDAHRDIED
+131 LIED
-146 NSDTD
+146 DSDTD

-192 LSSMGYDWMMSTA
+192 LSSMGYDWMLSTA

-309 NAVSKNI
+309 NTVSKNI

-418 GKKDDIFDMSGTS
+418 GKKDDIFNMSGTS

-653 LSEGHPVISSQSAG
+653 LSEGHPVISSQHAG

>member
-1 MRKVRKRAKKPKKK
+1 MKKK
-15 HICKRRAVEKCV
+15 HV
-27 RLETCPIGD
+27 L
-36 AGFAILERMFDSY
+36 ILFTVL
-49 AHCKQMFL
+49 A
-57 DRLSGIGSVL
+57 LSVTSVMKL
-67 DVQNFISLRNRI
+67 IPVSKVAASSIL
-79 RTEQNRISDHGKET
+79 G
-93 GNKTYCETYGF
+93 GNKNESILDKLTPTPEPGKSDKNE
-104 QGRFWVQALK
+104 K
-114 DASSTVKSMWKN
+114 DDSNVLGEKDSLSTNMTDSLTDLMN
-126 VGAEC
+126 NLLSRVGDEEYSLLT
-131 RAKLRDNDAHRDIED
+131 KVLSQTDDDLIED
-146 NSDTD
+146 DSDTD

-192 LSSMGYDWMMSTA
+192 LSSMGYDWMLSTA

-240 KATEWKKKGAVVY
+240 KAAEWKKKGAVVY

-316 LSFIGKQV
+316 LSFIGQQV
-324 ALGGSGNSD
+324 ALGGSGDSD

-653 LSEGHPVISSQSAG
+653 LSEGHPVISSQHAG

>member
-1 MRKVRKRAKKPKKK
+1 MKKK
-15 HICKRRAVEKCV
+15 HV
-27 RLETCPIGD
+27 L
-36 AGFAILERMFDSY
+36 ILFTVL
-49 AHCKQMFL
+49 A
-57 DRLSGIGSVL
+57 LSVTSVMKL
-67 DVQNFISLRNRI
+67 VPVSKVAASSIL
-79 RTEQNRISDHGKET
+79 G
-93 GNKTYCETYGF
+93 GNKNESILDKLTPTPEPGKSDKNE
-104 QGRFWVQALK
+104 K
-114 DASSTVKSMWKN
+114 DDSNVLGEKDSLSTNMTDSLTDLMN
-126 VGAEC
+126 NLLSRVGDEEYSLLT
-131 RAKLRDNDAHRDIED
+131 KVLSQTDDDLIED
-146 NSDTD
+146 DSDKD

-192 LSSMGYDWMMSTA
+192 LSSMGYDWMLSTA

-240 KATEWKKKGAVVY
+240 KAAEWKKKGAVVY

-384 IKKYEEELEAAAKEY
+384 IKKYEKELEAAAKEY

-418 GKKDDIFDMSGTS
+418 GKKDDIFNMSGTS

-638 GAVRESYDANEVLKA
+638 GSVRESYDANEVLKA
-653 LSEGHPVISSQSAG
+653 LSEGHPVISSQHAG

>member
-1 MRKVRKRAKKPKKK
+1 MKKK
-15 HICKRRAVEKCV
+15 HV
-27 RLETCPIGD
+27 L
-36 AGFAILERMFDSY
+36 ILFTVL
-49 AHCKQMFL
+49 A
-57 DRLSGIGSVL
+57 LSVTSVMKL
-67 DVQNFISLRNRI
+67 IPVSKVAASSIL
-79 RTEQNRISDHGKET
+79 G
-93 GNKTYCETYGF
+93 GNKNESILDKLTPTPEPGKSDKNE
-104 QGRFWVQALK
+104 K
-114 DASSTVKSMWKN
+114 DDSNVLGEKNSLSTNMTDSLTDLMN
-126 VGAEC
+126 NLLSRVGDEEYSLLT
-131 RAKLRDNDAHRDIED
+131 KVLSQTDDDLIED
-146 NSDTD
+146 DSDTD

-192 LSSMGYDWMMSTA
+192 LSSMGYDWMLSTA

-240 KATEWKKKGAVVY
+240 KAAEWKKKGAVVY

-309 NAVSKNI
+309 NTVSKNI

-364 SGLDVSL
+364 SGLNVSL

-418 GKKDDIFDMSGTS
+418 GKKDDIFNMSGTS

-653 LSEGHPVISSQSAG
+653 LSEGHPVISSQHAG

>member
-1 MRKVRKRAKKPKKK
+1 MKKK
-15 HICKRRAVEKCV
+15 HV
-27 RLETCPIGD
+27 L
-36 AGFAILERMFDSY
+36 ILFTVL
-49 AHCKQMFL
+49 A
-57 DRLSGIGSVL
+57 LSVTSVMKL
-67 DVQNFISLRNRI
+67 IPVSKVAASSIL
-79 RTEQNRISDHGKET
+79 G
-93 GNKTYCETYGF
+93 GNKNESILDKLTPTPEPGKSDKNE
-104 QGRFWVQALK
+104 K
-114 DASSTVKSMWKN
+114 DDSNVLGEKDSLSTNMTDSLTDLMN
-126 VGAEC
+126 NLLSRVGDEEYSLLT
-131 RAKLRDNDAHRDIED
+131 KVLSQTDDDLIED
-146 NSDTD
+146 DSDKD

-192 LSSMGYDWMMSTA
+192 LSSMGYDWMLSTA

-240 KATEWKKKGAVVY
+240 KAAEWKKKGAVAY

-653 LSEGHPVISSQSAG
+653 LSEGHPVISSQHAG

>member
-1 MRKVRKRAKKPKKK
+1 MKKK
-15 HICKRRAVEKCV
+15 HV
-27 RLETCPIGD
+27 L
-36 AGFAILERMFDSY
+36 ILFTVL
-49 AHCKQMFL
+49 A
-57 DRLSGIGSVL
+57 LSVTSVMKL
-67 DVQNFISLRNRI
+67 IPVSKVAASSIL
-79 RTEQNRISDHGKET
+79 G
-93 GNKTYCETYGF
+93 GNKNESILDKLTPTPEPGKSDKNE
-104 QGRFWVQALK
+104 K
-114 DASSTVKSMWKN
+114 DDSNVLGEKDSLSTNMTDSLTDLMN
-126 VGAEC
+126 NLLSRVGDEEYSLLT
-131 RAKLRDNDAHRDIED
+131 KVLSQTDDDLIED
-146 NSDTD
+146 DSDTD

-192 LSSMGYDWMMSTA
+192 LSSMGYDWMLSTA

-240 KATEWKKKGAVVY
+240 KAAEWKKKGAVVY

-316 LSFIGKQV
+316 LSFIGQQV

-384 IKKYEEELEAAAKEY
+384 IKKYEKELEAAAKEY

-418 GKKDDIFDMSGTS
+418 GKKDDIFNMSKTS
-431 LNPNPD
+431 LNPDPK

-443 DSIELA
+443 DSIKVA
-449 AELFSAC
+449 AELFADC
-456 ITATTKIDKSAIPP
+456 IDAYSKMGEPYMPPQPTDTEALKS
-470 APSDVDGLRVI
+470 I

-497 GEYSEDKALEYAKT
+497 GKYTLEKAEEYAKK
-511 KSGNKERTDANEI
+511 KSGNTKRTDEAEI
-524 QQKGKWDFKDQKYP
+524 QQKGPWDFKDQKYP
-538 PKVLQF
+538 DKVLQF
-544 YHVLGSSGGIGTYPA
+544 YFVQVSQTGGGGSFGFSLPSEALSDKEFMNMYNEISKYVQGNYPYVFGGSSPETSFDCSGFVCWVINHCGNGWNVDRTTANGLLSYCAEVKKEDAKPGDLIFFQGTYAEPGA
-559 NGMKIPHYLQTDY
+559 SHVGIVVGNNH
-572 ANVPYGSSNIAACG
+572 
-586 CGPTSFAMVA
+586 FA
-596 SYLTG
+596 
-601 TTITPA
+601 
-607 DAVAWCG
+607 
-614 NSYYVW
+614 
-620 GAGTSWSYFE
+620 
-630 AAAKHFGC
+630 HFGNP
-638 GAVRESYDANEVLKA
+638 GKISDYTESYWVEHFLAIGRLNMKSA
-653 LSEGHPVISSQSAG
+653 TSAKSS
-667 LFTRG
+667 
-672 GHFIVLRGVENGNK
+672 
-686 VLVNDPND
+686 D
-694 SEAKNYINRSFDMAS
+694 
-709 EVDITSDAYFIF
+709 
-721 ESTGPSTK
+721 

>member
-1 MRKVRKRAKKPKKK
+1 MKKK
-15 HICKRRAVEKCV
+15 HV
-27 RLETCPIGD
+27 L
-36 AGFAILERMFDSY
+36 ILFTVL
-49 AHCKQMFL
+49 A
-57 DRLSGIGSVL
+57 LSVTSVMKL
-67 DVQNFISLRNRI
+67 VPVSKVAASSIL
-79 RTEQNRISDHGKET
+79 G
-93 GNKTYCETYGF
+93 GNKNESILDKLTPTPEPGKSDKNE
-104 QGRFWVQALK
+104 K
-114 DASSTVKSMWKN
+114 DDSNVLGEKDSLSTNMTDSLTDLMN
-126 VGAEC
+126 NLLSRVGDEEYSLLS
-131 RAKLRDNDAHRDIED
+131 KVLSQTDDDLIED
-146 NSDTD
+146 DSDTD

-192 LSSMGYDWMMSTA
+192 LSSMGYDWMLSTA

-213 SSGTAFVI
+213 SFGTAFVI

-240 KATEWKKKGAVVY
+240 KAAEWKKKGAVVY

-316 LSFIGKQV
+316 LSFIGQQV

-418 GKKDDIFDMSGTS
+418 GKKDDIFNMSGTS

-653 LSEGHPVISSQSAG
+653 LSEGHPVISSQHAG

>member
-1 MRKVRKRAKKPKKK
+1 MKKK
-15 HICKRRAVEKCV
+15 HV
-27 RLETCPIGD
+27 L
-36 AGFAILERMFDSY
+36 ILFTVL
-49 AHCKQMFL
+49 A
-57 DRLSGIGSVL
+57 LSVTSVMKL
-67 DVQNFISLRNRI
+67 IPVSKVAASSIL
-79 RTEQNRISDHGKET
+79 G
-93 GNKTYCETYGF
+93 GNKNESILDKLTPTPEPGKSDKNE
-104 QGRFWVQALK
+104 K
-114 DASSTVKSMWKN
+114 DDSNVLGEKNSLSTNMTDSLTDLMN
-126 VGAEC
+126 NLLSRVGDEEYSLLT
-131 RAKLRDNDAHRDIED
+131 KVLSQTDDDLIED
-146 NSDTD
+146 DSDTD

-192 LSSMGYDWMMSTA
+192 LSSMGYDWMLSTA

-309 NAVSKNI
+309 NTVSKNI

-333 PYATDGN
+333 LYATDGN

-418 GKKDDIFDMSGTS
+418 GKKDDIFNMSGTS

-653 LSEGHPVISSQSAG
+653 LSEGHPVISSQHAG